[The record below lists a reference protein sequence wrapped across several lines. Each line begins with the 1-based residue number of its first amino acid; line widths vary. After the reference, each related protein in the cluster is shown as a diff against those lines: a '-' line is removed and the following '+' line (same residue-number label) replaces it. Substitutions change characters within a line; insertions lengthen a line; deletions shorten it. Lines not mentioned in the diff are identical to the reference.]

1 MCHLHVISN
10 GEKANKQTLAHSKPS
25 VINSTLKDL
34 ISHEENI
41 FKRFFFFYAKF
52 HWLAPNIWFG
62 LCMLVLYELHLTA
75 FEFSEMAVTN
85 VVILLWFISRGYFT
99 STYPTGKTHQLCQNQ
114 TEWRHWY
121 HLALKTP
128 SGRCRSPSSRG
139 QARNST
145 ILNFSQEL
153 PLLCPL
159 PVSVPVNNWVRIPF
173 NPLNIDLVCVSKT
186 ANLRIVL
193 VMLWSPQWEHI

>member
-41 FKRFFFFYAKF
+41 FKRFFYAKF
-52 HWLAPNIWFG
+52 HWLAPNIWFW

-85 VVILLWFISRGYFT
+85 VVFLLWFISRGYFT
-99 STYPTGKTHQLCQNQ
+99 STYPTGKMHQLCQNQ

-121 HLALKTP
+121 HLALKMP
-128 SGRCRSPSSRG
+128 SAHCHPPSSRG

-159 PVSVPVNNWVRIPF
+159 PVSVRVKNWVRIPF
-173 NPLNIDLVCVSKT
+173 NPLNIDLVCVSKM
-186 ANLRIVL
+186 ANICIVL